1 MEVNIT
7 VNNNEKIIIRIEGH
21 LDTLAAQ
28 SLTEQLA
35 PVMED
40 AGKQITLDF
49 TNLDYISSSGLR
61 VLILL
66 NKKAKEK
73 GGHVTIVGMKENI
86 LQIFQIVGFDKIF
99 TINPVDPE

>member
-1 MEVNIT
+1 MEVNII
-7 VNNNEKIIIRIEGH
+7 VNDAEKAMIALAGH

-35 PVMED
+35 PVMEH
-40 AGKQITLDF
+40 AGKKITLDF

-66 NKKAKEK
+66 NKKAKEQ
-73 GGHVTIVGMKENI
+73 GGHVTIVGMKDNI

-99 TINPVDPE
+99 TINPTDSE